1 MSALAS
7 NALPSVLETYRRLR
21 PGIEGKPLGRDTV
34 LPCVNPAHADRHP
47 SLRVNVDKDVW
58 HCDPCGVGG
67 RSIALVIHSSS
78 ARNDAEALSWLVD
91 ERLERGSRQPLRTT
105 PTNPPEAETYQYCDE
120 SRELLYIVER
130 GPGKMFKQRRA
141 DGAPNLNGVRQVPYR
156 LPELRA
162 AITNGKTIV
171 VVEGEKD
178 VCNLVKQG
186 YASTTNSGGS
196 GFKWPQEWCGYF
208 AGARKI
214 VIIADC
220 DAPGRK
226 AANERAALL
235 STICDDVRTLDL
247 DPMRSDGFDASD
259 LLASEGAEVLAKA
272 VESAPRF
279 ESEKRGRVVRLVAA
293 DMIAPVETDYI
304 VRPYIPRGEAT
315 WLEGVTK
322 TGKTMLALDIIARIT
337 TGAPFVNGEPIECAS
352 VAVITCEDDPAR
364 TLVPRLI
371 AAGADRKRVSFIHAT
386 ENGEGRQV
394 SFLVDLPAIES
405 SLSRQRVSLVFV
417 DGTFGI
423 LGVKDATSYTEAY
436 ERMIPFVMMVR
447 KLNVGALIVR
457 HVRKSAGSALDK
469 GIGSVGFGALGRS
482 TLSVALDPDEGT
494 RRIFA
499 HAGNNVGPV
508 GDSYAFTIVEA
519 TIPGFAHPVGRAVW
533 GQRVEISADEAVAQ
547 RDDGD
552 DRTIADEFLYSTL
565 REPTPASELFALA
578 DKQRISKRTLQRA
591 ARRLGVRIERRGFGS
606 GSVWHPPSQEMTIAA
621 GEDRSCHS
629 RRDEAPGTNGT
640 SAART
645 GPPSNRGK
653 VCRKCQTIALG
664 FDRADGTFVCRT
676 CSKDAT

>member
-1 MSALAS
+1 MGD
-7 NALPSVLETYRRLR
+7 ALPSVLETYRLLR
-21 PGIEGKPLGRDTV
+21 PGAEGKRLGRDTV

-78 ARNDAEALSWLVD
+78 ARNEAEALTWLID
-91 ERLERGSRQPLRTT
+91 KRPERGSRQPLRTV
-105 PTNPPEAETYQYCDE
+105 PTDSAETETYQYRDE
-120 SRELLYIVER
+120 SGKLLYIVER
-130 GPGKMFKQRRA
+130 AAGKVFKQRRA
-141 DGAPNLNGVRQVPYR
+141 DGAPNLHGVPHVPYR
-156 LPELRA
+156 LPELRT
-162 AITNGKTIV
+162 AIADGKTIV

-178 VCNLVKQG
+178 VWNLVNQG
-186 YASTTNSGGS
+186 YAATTNSGGS
-196 GFKWPQEWCGYF
+196 SFKWPQEWCAHF
-208 AGARKI
+208 TGARKI
-214 VIIADC
+214 VVIADC

-226 AANERAALL
+226 AANQRAALL
-235 STICDDVRTLDL
+235 STICDDVRALDL
-247 DPMRSDGFDASD
+247 DPNRDDGFDASD
-259 LLASEGAEVLAKA
+259 LLKRDGAEVLAKA
-272 VESAPRF
+272 IESAPRF
-279 ESEKRGRVVRLVAA
+279 DREKRGRVVRLVAA
-293 DMIAPVETDYI
+293 DTIAPVETDYI

-352 VAVITCEDDPAR
+352 VAIITCEDDPAR

-371 AAGADRKRVSFIHAT
+371 AAGADLKRVSFIHAT

-394 SFLVDLPAIES
+394 SFLADLPAIES
-405 SLSRQRVSLVFV
+405 SLTGQGVSLVFV

-436 ERMIPFVMMVR
+436 EKMVPFIAMAR

-457 HVRKSAGSALDK
+457 HVRKATGSALDK

-482 TLSVALDPDEGT
+482 TLSVALDPDDAT

-499 HAGNNVGPV
+499 HAGNNVGPI
-508 GDSYAFTIVEA
+508 GDSYAFTIAEA
-519 TIPGFAHPVGRAVW
+519 AIPCFAHPVGRAVW

-552 DRTIADEFLYSTL
+552 DRTVAEEFLYSML
-565 REPTPASELFALA
+565 REPMPASELFGVA

-621 GEDRSCHS
+621 GEDHSRHS
-629 RRDEAPGTNGT
+629 RRDETPGTNGT
-640 SAART
+640 NAART
-645 GPPSNRGK
+645 GPLSYRGK
-653 VCRKCQTIALG
+653 VCRKCKTIALG
-664 FDRADGTFVCRT
+664 FDCADGTFVCRT
-676 CSKDAT
+676 CSEDAA